1 MEKINTSFKVIAF
14 GMIAEKI
21 KTKELILEGISS
33 TDVLIGYLH
42 QQYPDLQHLKFVIA
56 INKKQVSGNT
66 PIPVGAEVAL
76 LPPFSGG

>member
-21 KTKELILEGISS
+21 QKKEMVLDGIPN
-33 TDVLIGYLH
+33 TDVLIGFLH
-42 QQYPDLQHLKFVIA
+42 QQYPELQHLKFSIA
-56 INKKQVSGNT
+56 INKKQAIGNT
-66 PIPVGAEVAL
+66 MIPIGSEVAL